1 MMEVVW
7 GFIFFVLAPSFGML
21 VAGYVC
27 SVLAWPR
34 ARQVGRAM
42 GWIGISFILLMAALY
57 VFSAP
62 LSEMPDM
69 IPFVAM
75 LAAVP
80 TTCCGVAIM
89 WNQGDRKPDYPTCAE
104 CGYNLTGLVE
114 ARCPE
119 CGKPFDPGELNGS
132 SVT

>member
-1 MMEVVW
+1 MSK
-7 GFIFFVLAPSFGML
+7 FIWSYVFFVVAPSLRML

-27 SVLAWPR
+27 STLAWPR

-42 GWIGISFILLMAALY
+42 GWLGIAIVSTIAALM
-57 VFSAP
+57 V
-62 LSEMPDM
+62 LSVPRDALMEV
-69 IPFVAM
+69 IPIVILF
-75 LAAVP
+75 AALP
-80 TTCCGVAIM
+80 ATGCGVAIIC
-89 WNQGDRKPDYPTCAE
+89 NKEERKPSHPTCAE

-119 CGKPFDPGELNGS
+119 CGKPFDPGELNRS